1 MRRLNGITNS
11 MYFDGKKVNVDDT
24 FRVTLLNTDEYMM
37 PVYEKH
43 YKIVEANML
52 VKEAWM
58 EYIQYGGAFA
68 EKEDYIK
75 IK

>member
-1 MRRLNGITNS
+1 ME
-11 MYFDGKKVNVDDT
+11 DT
-24 FRVTLLNTDEYMM
+24 FRITLLNTDEYMM